1 MPCARSAMARSGSLR
16 PERQRKRD
24 SRRGALVAVAA
35 PPGGKFRIL
44 EKQRIKGKDFEGR
57 PPRSGT
63 WPRNHCHADRH
74 RHHRAGKAVHQ
85 LVSKWFPAEAY
96 HYSVHLKAQMV
107 LKAKNVISAG
117 RLSRCRVDGCPSG
130 LHGDQAGIH
139 QQGRDIHRRRAG
151 GIGHADVAWAVMH
164 AIYFEPLD
172 STQSPGGS
180 STMEIF

>member
-1 MPCARSAMARSGSLR
+1 VVPL
-16 PERQRKRD
+16 
-24 SRRGALVAVAA
+24 
-35 PPGGKFRIL
+35 
-44 EKQRIKGKDFEGR
+44 
-57 PPRSGT
+57 
-63 WPRNHCHADRH
+63 
-74 RHHRAGKAVHQ
+74 
-85 LVSKWFPAEAY
+85 AEAY

-117 RLSRCRVDGCPSG
+117 RLEFDAGWMDV
-130 LHGDQAGIH
+130 LQAFMAIKPEFTSKGVTYTA
-139 QQGRDIHRRRAG
+139 DRAG